1 MLLSRSPKFV
11 VAAIVALVG
20 SSTLAPASYGA
31 AATAAAAK
39 RPNIVVIVADD
50 LGYHDVGFQGG
61 NAHAPTPNI
70 DSIAANGVTFTNGY
84 VTGAVCSPTRA
95 GLVTGR
101 YQQRFG
107 HEFNPGP
114 GRQPDGTTFGLPL
127 TERTIANELK
137 DVGYTT
143 ANVGKWH
150 LGNDEAY
157 RPTSRGFDEWYGFL
171 AGAHPYIQSENTA
184 PIFRNNKEVE
194 APEHLTLA
202 FGEEA
207 AAFIKKQSK
216 AKPYF
221 LYLTFNAVHTPLQ
234 PDKANAEKL
243 AAIANPKARNYAAL
257 LSGLDQAIGNVLKA
271 VRESGEENNT
281 LIFFVSDNGG
291 PQAGN
296 GSNNAPL
303 RGDKATVLE
312 GGIRVPFAVQW
323 KDRLPAGVKYDKP
336 VISLD
341 ITATAAAAGGA
352 KLGSSGRPI
361 DGVDLLPYLLG
372 KNTDAPHEALFWRA
386 GPQFAV
392 RQGDYKLLK
401 LADGEEQLYNL
412 TDDIGEAKNLAK
424 SQPDKVAELKAT
436 YATWDQQTVEPLW
449 KRAGQRGQRRNR
461 RARQAQTTEAS
472 PRNTPVATPAS

>member
-1 MLLSRSPKFV
+1 MSLSQSYRLILTAFVAPV
-11 VAAIVALVG
+11 VA
-20 SSTLAPASYGA
+20 SSLAPASEA
-31 AATAAAAK
+31 AATAPAAK

-61 NAHAPTPNI
+61 NPHAPTPNI

-114 GRQPDGTTFGLPL
+114 GRQPDGATFGLPL

-137 DVGYTT
+137 DAGYTT
-143 ANVGKWH
+143 TNVGKWH
-150 LGNDEAY
+150 LGSDEAY

-171 AGAHPYIQSENTA
+171 AGAHPYIQGENTA

-207 AAFIKKQSK
+207 AAFIEKQQSK
-216 AKPYF
+216 ENPYF

-234 PDKANAEKL
+234 PDKANAAKL
-243 AAIANPKARNYAAL
+243 AAIENPKARNYAAL

-281 LIFFVSDNGG
+281 LIFFISDNGG

-352 KLGSSGRPI
+352 KLGSSDRPA

-372 KNTDAPHEALFWRA
+372 KDQAAPHEALFWRA

-401 LADGEEQLYNL
+401 LAEGEEQLYNL
-412 TDDIGEAKNLAK
+412 ADDISEVKNLAAT
-424 SQPDKVAELKAT
+424 QPAKVAELKAT
-436 YATWDQQTVEPLW
+436 YAAWDQQTVEPLW

-461 RARQAQTTEAS
+461 RARQAQTTEAA
-472 PRNTPVATPAS
+472 PRNTHLATPAS

>member
-1 MLLSRSPKFV
+1 MSLLLRRKPV
-11 VAAIVALVG
+11 LAALVALNAA
-20 SSTLAPASYGA
+20 SSLISVSEGA
-31 AATAAAAK
+31 VTTK

-61 NAHAPTPNI
+61 NPHTPTPNI
-70 DSIAANGVTFTNGY
+70 DSIAQNGVTFTNGY

-114 GRQPDGTTFGLPL
+114 GRQPDGATFGLPL
-127 TERTIANELK
+127 SERTIANELH
-137 DVGYTT
+137 DVGYAT

-171 AGAHPYIQSENTA
+171 AGAHPYVKGQGKAA

-202 FGEEA
+202 FGDEA

-234 PDKANAEKL
+234 PDKASAAKL
-243 AAIANPKARNYAAL
+243 AAIENPKARNYAAL
-257 LSGLDQAIGNVLKA
+257 LSGLDQAIGSVLKA

-352 KLGSSGRPI
+352 KLGSSERPA

-372 KNTDAPHEALFWRA
+372 KDQAAPHEALFWRA

-392 RQGDYKLLK
+392 RRGDYKLLK
-401 LADGEEQLYNL
+401 LAEGEEQLYNL
-412 TDDIGEAKNLAK
+412 ADDIGEAKNLAA

-436 YATWDQQTVEPLW
+436 YAAWDQQTVEPLW
-449 KRAGQRGQRRNR
+449 KRAGQRGQGRNR
-461 RARQAQTTEAS
+461 RARQAQTTEVA
-472 PRNTPVATPAS
+472 PQCAAIATPAS